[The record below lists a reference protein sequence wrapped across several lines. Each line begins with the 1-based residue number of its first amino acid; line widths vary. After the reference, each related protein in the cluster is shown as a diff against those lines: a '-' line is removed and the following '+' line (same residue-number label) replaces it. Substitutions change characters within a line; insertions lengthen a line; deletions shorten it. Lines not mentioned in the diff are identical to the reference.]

1 MSRDQS
7 LERDVKAELSWDPH
21 VDAVHFGVSVD
32 HRAVTLSGVASS
44 YAEKQAA
51 IQAAERVYG
60 VQAIADEIQVRVP
73 DADVQ
78 DDTKIAEDIER
89 SFRTHVNVPS
99 TVKATVRDG
108 GVTLTGHVD
117 WNHQR
122 SEAERL
128 ARNIKGVSGVADRI
142 TLRPQVSF
150 SDVQKRVSEA
160 IRRNADLDAR
170 SISVTVHDGTICLHG
185 HVHSFHE
192 RKAAERAAFA
202 APGVVSVD
210 NQITIQP

>member
-1 MSRDQS
+1 MSRDLS
-7 LERDVKAELSWDPH
+7 LERDVRAELMSDPQ
-21 VDAVHFGVSVD
+21 VDADHFGVSVD
-32 HRAVTLSGVASS
+32 HRALTLSGVASS

-51 IQAAERVYG
+51 LQAAERVHG

-78 DDTKIAEDIER
+78 DDTKIAEAIER

-99 TVKATVRDG
+99 TVQATVRDG
-108 GVTLTGHVD
+108 AVTLSGHVD

-128 ARNIKGVSGVADRI
+128 ARNIKGVPDVADLI
-142 TLRPQVSF
+142 TLGPQASF
-150 SDVQKRVSEA
+150 SDVQQRVSEA
-160 IRRNADLDAR
+160 IRRNADLDAQ
-170 SISVTVHDGTICLHG
+170 SISVTVNGGTVRLHG
-185 HVHSFHE
+185 HVRSLHE
-192 RKAAERAAFA
+192 RKVAEHAAFA
-202 APGVVSVD
+202 APGVISVD